1 MITKQDIYFLFDEL
15 WPKMEGSAA
24 HRDRCLAQFDQI
36 STLFQDHQS
45 NFNQLLIKLD
55 ELPDI
60 GSVIASGLI
69 FSANRGK
76 MIPFDKFTTG
86 RAIEKRI
93 IPNNKIS
100 ANNYVNY
107 SNRIV
112 DYIRSRPHL
121 SNIVDFVREAGNT
134 SYPISPE

>member
-1 MITKQDIYFLFDEL
+1 
-15 WPKMEGSAA
+15 
-24 HRDRCLAQFDQI
+24 
-36 STLFQDHQS
+36 
-45 NFNQLLIKLD
+45 
-55 ELPDI
+55 
-60 GSVIASGLI
+60 
-69 FSANRGK
+69 